1 MKELDHT
8 ITDHLTRFR
17 MLIGHF
23 ALGVNPRFWS
33 FGLVNGYAQWMDGYI
48 LSCVSF
54 AMRELMQKTHKM
66 GCIQRCMRLHAK
78 ASVL

>member
-1 MKELDHT
+1 MIEIDHT
-8 ITDHLTRFR
+8 ITDHLARFR

-23 ALGVNPRFWS
+23 ALAVMPRSQS
-33 FGLVNGYAQWMDGYI
+33 FNWVNGYVQWMDGYI

-66 GCIQRCMRLHAK
+66 GYIQRCMRLHAK